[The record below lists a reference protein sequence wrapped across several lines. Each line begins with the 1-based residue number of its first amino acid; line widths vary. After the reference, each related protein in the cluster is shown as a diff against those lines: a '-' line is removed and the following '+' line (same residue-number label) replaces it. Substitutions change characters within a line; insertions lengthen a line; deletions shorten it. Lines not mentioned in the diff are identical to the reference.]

1 MINAELAGVDS
12 EKRTEW
18 RSKATHAR
26 EALRGL
32 KASIGSEEYMKR
44 TQG

>member
-1 MINAELAGVDS
+1 MINAELAGADS
-12 EKRTEW
+12 EQRTEW

-32 KASIGSEEYMKR
+32 KANVGSEEYIER